1 MNYMR
6 SVNKP
11 VSFGRNETF
20 YLKYNWIYKSL
31 SALEENKE
39 FFAVPNSYLDLGV
52 GKNMLVSIKYWMGA
66 YQILDKSKT
75 QYKDDLAK
83 SIFDPKTG
91 YDPFLEREE
100 TLWLLHW
107 RLCFHPEQA
116 SLYYWFF
123 NKFKNTRFT
132 KDEIKAS
139 LYKWLEYTT
148 TKQISPNTIER
159 DINLLLKTY
168 ASVDNASESLEE
180 SLENP
185 FPNLDI
191 LHKNSDGTFSAEYK
205 HRDIIECNL
214 FTLLVTNLIDHI
226 EKVDLLTSKDLQ
238 IIPLREI
245 IDSAENPSI
254 KNILRLTD
262 NCLMNLVEQ
271 MTINFSEHFDLSETA
286 GQKNLIV
293 KNKKINY
300 QQLLEEIYK

>member
-1 MNYMR
+1 MR
-6 SVNKP
+6 SINKP

-31 SALEENKE
+31 SALQENKD
-39 FFAVPNSYLDLGV
+39 FFSIPNAYLDLGV
-52 GKNMLVSIKYWMGA
+52 GKNMFVSIKYWMDA

-75 QYKDDLAK
+75 TYKDDLAK
-83 SIFDPKTG
+83 IIFDPKTG
-91 YDPFLEREE
+91 YDPYLEREE

-107 RLCFHPEQA
+107 RLCFKPEQA

-132 KDEIKAS
+132 KDEIKGS

-159 DINLLLKTY
+159 DINLLIKTY
-168 ASVDNASESLEE
+168 TSVDNLSDSIEE

-185 FPNLDI
+185 FSNLDI
-191 LHKNSDGTFSAEYK
+191 MHKNSDGTFSAEYK
-205 HRDIIECNL
+205 HRDIIGCSL
-214 FTLLVTNLIDHI
+214 FLMFVSNLIDHI
-226 EKVDLLTSKDLQ
+226 SEVDLLTKKDIQ

-245 IDSAENPSI
+245 IDSSENPSI
-254 KNILRLTD
+254 KNIFRLTD

-271 MTINFSEHFDLSETA
+271 MTINFNENFDLSETA
-286 GQKNLIV
+286 GQKNLII
-293 KNKKINY
+293 KNKKLNHAD
-300 QQLLEEIYK
+300 LLAEIYK